1 MEESQIIEQVKC
13 GNQSAFDYLVRSY
26 KDMVHSLCVSMLSEN
41 SHHDDVVQK
50 TFIKVYKNINGFD
63 GRSGLKTWLYRIA
76 YNKCLDE
83 IRRSKRFR
91 LFKSVFSD
99 KPISPNYQSDDEIS
113 RLVRKSIS
121 SLPEKDRAV
130 VTLFYL
136 EQLKLSEISMILG
149 DSESSLKMR
158 LSRARK
164 KLKTDISKK
173 YEGEIEDII
182 YG

>member
-1 MEESQIIEQVKC
+1 
-13 GNQSAFDYLVRSY
+13 
-26 KDMVHSLCVSMLSEN
+26 
-41 SHHDDVVQK
+41 
-50 TFIKVYKNINGFD
+50 
-63 GRSGLKTWLYRIA
+63 
-76 YNKCLDE
+76 
-83 IRRSKRFR
+83 
-91 LFKSVFSD
+91 
-99 KPISPNYQSDDEIS
+99 
-113 RLVRKSIS
+113 
-121 SLPEKDRAV
+121 V